1 MSKVTRQEVES
12 ILEFVGRSKDHHD
25 YYGTRACVVLHD
37 KLSDIDGYSK
47 GFSSVNKF
55 IEWLSEGDFTREGSE
70 VQNDYEE
77 LITSI
82 DEQYEDIHE
91 EASKYIIT
99 QKDVDEALWAFISDE
114 LYSMTTDEGSDV
126 LSDTL
131 ELVKLKHQDKKG
143 YANGFG
149 SVESLGDWLLDT
161 NYKLDGKKVNKDVI
175 DDYDR
180 FVSYSMDEFEEQLD
194 YRRRWTNR

>member
-12 ILEFVGRSKDHHD
+12 IVEFVGHSDDHD
-25 YYGTRACVVLHD
+25 YYGTRACALLLD
-37 KLSDIDGYSK
+37 KLADINGYSK

-82 DEQYEDIHE
+82 DEQYEDIRE

-99 QKDVDEALWAFISDE
+99 QEDVDEALSAFI
-114 LYSMTTDEGSDV
+114 DEGSDT

-175 DDYDR
+175 DDYDWS
-180 FVSYSMDEFEEQLD
+180 VSYIMDYFEEQLD
-194 YRRRWTNR
+194 YRRRGLVDR

>member
-1 MSKVTRQEVES
+1 MV
-12 ILEFVGRSKDHHD
+12 I
-25 YYGTRACVVLHD
+25 
-37 KLSDIDGYSK
+37 
-47 GFSSVNKF
+47 
-55 IEWLSEGDFTREGSE
+55 EGDFTREGSE

-77 LITSI
+77 LITII
-82 DEQYEDIHE
+82 DEQYEDIRE

-99 QKDVDEALWAFISDE
+99 QEDVDEALWAFI
-114 LYSMTTDEGSDV
+114 DEGSDT

-175 DDYDR
+175 DDYDWS
-180 FVSYSMDEFEEQLD
+180 VSYIMDYFEEQLD
-194 YRRRWTNR
+194 YRRRGLVDR